1 MYFNPNTAEDTVP
14 GALQHVHDRL
24 SRVETSQAAFRSEL
38 AENTKLTKDVQS
50 SVSDLVDVLN
60 ALRGAFKV
68 LETLGKIAKPVGYVA
83 ASVAAVW
90 GAILAIKSG
99 GDITPKP

>member
-24 SRVETSQAAFRSEL
+24 SRVEVGL

-83 ASVAAVW
+83 ASIAAVW

>member
-1 MYFNPNTAEDTVP
+1 MMLYTDAPDTVP

-24 SRVETSQAAFRSEL
+24 SKVEVGL
-38 AENTKLTKDVQS
+38 AENTKLTKDVQT

-68 LETLGKIAKPVGYVA
+68 LEALGKIAKPVGYVA
-83 ASVAAVW
+83 ASIAAVW
-90 GAILAIKSG
+90 GAVLAIKSG